1 MTTAAFPLEEYL
13 EDGGRRALDAL
24 ERALDD
30 LGPLLP
36 SSVEPAVRHGVLGGG
51 KRLRPILCATACR
64 VVRSEDREPEDAVW
78 DLAVSLELI
87 HAYSLM
93 HDDLP
98 CMDDAALRR
107 GRPTTHRAHGTETT
121 IRAGAALIPMA
132 SLQAWRASERL
143 GLGSRRSREVV
154 RVLTRAAGGGGMVG
168 GQLLDLLA
176 EGRELGPEEL
186 TDLHGRKTGALLAAS
201 VRMGG
206 VAGGADDA
214 ALEALDAYGRA
225 VGLAFQIADDVLDAT
240 ASASELGKE
249 PSDESLE
256 KSTYVGLWGVD
267 EARRRAG
274 AVVEEG
280 LEALRG
286 KGLADPAL
294 EALAGYVVAREK

>member
-98 CMDDAALRR
+98 CMDDATLRR
-107 GRPTTHRAHGTETT
+107 GRPTTHREHGAATT
-121 IRAGAALIPMA
+121 VRAGAALIPA
-132 SLQAWRASERL
+132 AALHAWRAGGRL
-143 GLGSRRSREVV
+143 GLPEERRREVV
-154 RVLTRAAGGGGMVG
+154 RSLTRAAGGAGMVG

-176 EGRELGPEEL
+176 EGRELDAEEL
-186 TDLHGRKTGALLAAS
+186 TDLHSRKTGALLAAS
-201 VRMGG
+201 VRLGG
-206 VAGGADDA
+206 LAGGADEET
-214 ALEALDAYGRA
+214 LQALDAYGRA
-225 VGLAFQIADDVLDAT
+225 IGLAFQVADDVLDAT
-240 ASASELGKE
+240 ASAAELGKE
-249 PSDESLE
+249 PSDLALA
-256 KSTYVGLWGVD
+256 KSTYVSLWGVD
-267 EARRRAG
+267 EARERARS
-274 AVVEEG
+274 VVEEG
-280 LEALRG
+280 LRALR
-286 KGLADPAL
+286 DREVDHPAL
-294 EALAGYVVAREK
+294 VSLAGYVVARER